1 MILVVCKLRR
11 GSFCF
16 CLPVQWAFS
25 SLWMYALGT
34 EVSSRAGR
42 RGFRSGSM
50 EQWGWILRAMK
61 SLHLVHLLSPLLHP
75 GFWTQAWA
83 MLGSPKLQNLIGEV
97 IQNKLDLDYGVPPL
111 CQNTGL
117 EKDLNLRPS
126 PSCTESSRANK
137 HVNQITASWPCKN
150 QGGIICQ
157 ITWAQVCPRGGRGE
171 REPQG
176 GVCTM

>member
-1 MILVVCKLRR
+1 
-11 GSFCF
+11 
-16 CLPVQWAFS
+16 
-25 SLWMYALGT
+25 MYALGV

-61 SLHLVHLLSPLLHP
+61 SLLPPLLYP
-75 GFWTQAWA
+75 GFWTRAWA
-83 MLGSPKLQNLIGEV
+83 MFGSLKLQNLVCKV
-97 IQNKLDLDYGVPPL
+97 IQNKLDLHYGVPPL

-117 EKDLNLRPS
+117 EKDLNLRLS

-137 HVNQITASWPCKN
+137 HANQIIAPWPCKN

-157 ITWAQVCPRGGRGE
+157 ITWAQVCPRERERGE
-171 REPQG
+171 RATGRSLHNPG
-176 GVCTM
+176 L